1 MEPTGSVLV
10 MSPDSATLRGL
21 SRALGTSGFTVEP
34 AVSWMD
40 AESRLGHV
48 PVSLL
53 VADLDGFG
61 SEDLDRV
68 RRLGVEFPHVEIIAL
83 VALSTPGVRAAERQG
98 IVRAVLEKPIALAR
112 LDAAVRSVLMRPAP
126 P

>member
-10 MSPDSATLRGL
+10 MSPDSTTLRGL
-21 SRALGTSGFTVEP
+21 SRALGTSGFTVE
-34 AVSWMD
+34 AALSWMD
-40 AESRLGHV
+40 VESGLGHL

-53 VADLDGFG
+53 VADLDEFS

-68 RRLGVEFPHVEIIAL
+68 RRLRAGFPRVEIIAL
-83 VALSTPGVRAAERQG
+83 VSLSTPGVRAAERQG

-112 LDAAVRSVLMRPAP
+112 LEAAMRSVLLRTTPS
-126 P
+126 